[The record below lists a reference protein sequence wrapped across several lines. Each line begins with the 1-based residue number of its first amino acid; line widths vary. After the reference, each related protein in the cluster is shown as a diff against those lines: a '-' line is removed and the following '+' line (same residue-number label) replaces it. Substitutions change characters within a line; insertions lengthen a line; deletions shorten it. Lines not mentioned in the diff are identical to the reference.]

1 MTAKRNFILW
11 LAATYA
17 ASCLI
22 YPGLAAAG
30 TSPVARVSD
39 KKGRATVTRAAAT
52 TPLAIKAPLFL
63 KDVVVTAE
71 GARLILGFVDG
82 TSLTVA
88 EDTRLVI
95 ASHLFDPTKKT
106 SRTMARLI
114 SGAIKLTTSQLLG
127 LKDRRFQ
134 IKTNTATVGLRGTS
148 VIILAGK
155 GRPPSGLG
163 APPARR
169 SGRTAPVRLAM
180 AGPLAPGVM
189 AQTPQQW
196 TFIFNASLAGSLVYI
211 LLNSNPTQT
220 IVLPPGFVAWVFMGY
235 LSLMMRVNPAQLA
248 FLNTL
253 FAMAWF
259 FNLLQIMNRFGQF
272 QIPGSSICP
281 SPGSPT
287 GSSSGHTSGGSG
299 QNGGRTG
306 KIISTP

>member
-1 MTAKRNFILW
+1 MTTKSSFVLC
-11 LAATYA
+11 LAAAYA

-22 YPGLAAAG
+22 YPALAAAG
-30 TSPVARVSD
+30 GSPVARVSD
-39 KKGRATVTRAAAT
+39 QKGRATVTRAAAT
-52 TPLAIKAPLFL
+52 TPLAIKTPLFL

-82 TSLTVA
+82 SSLTVA

-134 IKTNTATVGLRGTS
+134 IKTHTATVGLRGTS
-148 VIILAGK
+148 VIVLAGQ
-155 GRPPSGLG
+155 GSPPAGLG

-169 SGRTAPVRLAM
+169 SGRTEPVRLAM
-180 AGPLAPGVM
+180 AGPLAPWVL

-196 TFIFNASLAGSLVYI
+196 TFIFNASLGGSLVYI

-220 IVLPPGFVAWVFMGY
+220 IVLPPGFIVWVFMGY
-235 LSLMMRVNPAQLA
+235 LSLMMKVSPAQLA

-259 FNLLQIMNRFGQF
+259 FNLLQIMTRYGLLWT
-272 QIPGSSICP
+272 PGSTTCP

-287 GSSSGHTSGGSG
+287 GQTSGQSPGHSIR
-299 QNGGRTG
+299 N
-306 KIISTP
+306 